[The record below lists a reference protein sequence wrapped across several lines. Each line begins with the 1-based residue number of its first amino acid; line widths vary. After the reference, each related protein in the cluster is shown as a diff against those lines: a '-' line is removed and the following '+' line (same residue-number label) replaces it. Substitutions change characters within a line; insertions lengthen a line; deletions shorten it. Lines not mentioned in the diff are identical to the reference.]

1 VENKE
6 LSSLVLPFIERKLYF
21 DYGLKDY
28 KLVRTPMGYNSLSGK
43 FNYLIEIKL
52 KKGLAE
58 FSPSTLILNSEHK
71 PPEQIVQ
78 GIGVEVKSN
87 SFTIKEKYNV
97 DLKEAKYSFTSYTI
111 WTPRPYRVDYICNEV
126 SKKCAI
132 KVSGTPLITDILGG
146 NKYLFF

>member
-87 SFTIKEKYNV
+87 SFTIKEN
-97 DLKEAKYSFTSYTI
+97 TM
-111 WTPRPYRVDYICNEV
+111 
-126 SKKCAI
+126 
-132 KVSGTPLITDILGG
+132 
-146 NKYLFF
+146 